1 MPHRKRKYSEAGR
14 HAAWWSFVHL
24 LVHHVA
30 DYFMIIAIV
39 CYQLKIMWKRQHS
52 CFLLQ
57 TFCVSPYKSGLHVP
71 LVDPFLFDLGPE
83 LQSWIQ
89 SRTGVPWVLQPTA
102 VLVRLE
108 TKSRCIGCNVYGL
121 HKGWWSTNGKML
133 SNILPSAVVP
143 HQDQQYRC
151 HVAVEGNVTPKA
163 WHARGS

>member
-1 MPHRKRKYSEAGR
+1 MFQYSEQQDCTTALLNLKAEARIAQMQTTNQQARTLVMPHRKRKYSEAGR

-71 LVDPFLFDLGPE
+71 LVDPFLFDNIRNLLAILLG
-83 LQSWIQ
+83 
-89 SRTGVPWVLQPTA
+89 
-102 VLVRLE
+102 
-108 TKSRCIGCNVYGL
+108 Y
-121 HKGWWSTNGKML
+121 ST
-133 SNILPSAVVP
+133 P
-143 HQDQQYRC
+143 
-151 HVAVEGNVTPKA
+151 
-163 WHARGS
+163 